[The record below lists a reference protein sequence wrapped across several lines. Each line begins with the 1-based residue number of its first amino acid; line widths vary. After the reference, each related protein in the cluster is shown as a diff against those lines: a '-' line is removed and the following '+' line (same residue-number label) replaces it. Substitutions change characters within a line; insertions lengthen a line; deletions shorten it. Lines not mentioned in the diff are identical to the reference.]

1 MTAIRVTSGDDYG
14 IDGSNDRRL
23 VITVT
28 KDGATVD
35 LTDTELTF
43 MVKRRRS
50 DDDDDA
56 VITKTVGDGLTLAD
70 PQTGATK
77 GKAYLTLE
85 AADTDDLSGK
95 LLWEL
100 QAEDAVGVITL
111 AAGGFYVTAD
121 LIRES

>member
-1 MTAIRVTSGDDYG
+1 MAGIYVTSGDDYG
-14 IDGSNDRRL
+14 LDGANDRRL

-28 KDGATVD
+28 KDGSTVD
-35 LTDTELTF
+35 LTDVDLTF

-50 DDDDDA
+50 DDDDAA
-56 VITKTVGDGLTLAD
+56 VITKTPVAAD

-85 AADTDDLSGK
+85 AEDTADLSGK

-100 QAEDAVGVITL
+100 QATDVVGVITL
-111 AAGGFYVTAD
+111 ASGGFYVAAD
-121 LIRES
+121 LIEGD